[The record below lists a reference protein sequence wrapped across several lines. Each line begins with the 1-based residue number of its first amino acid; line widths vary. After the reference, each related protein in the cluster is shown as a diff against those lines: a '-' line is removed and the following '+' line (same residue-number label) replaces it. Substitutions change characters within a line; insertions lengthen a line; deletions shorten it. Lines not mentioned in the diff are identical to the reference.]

1 MFYSNNTLM
10 QQSGEKELSEEA
22 LESISLILL
31 NYSKIIKESACTMK
45 DPALPYEKIGEQE
58 EKGDA

>member
-1 MFYSNNTLM
+1 M